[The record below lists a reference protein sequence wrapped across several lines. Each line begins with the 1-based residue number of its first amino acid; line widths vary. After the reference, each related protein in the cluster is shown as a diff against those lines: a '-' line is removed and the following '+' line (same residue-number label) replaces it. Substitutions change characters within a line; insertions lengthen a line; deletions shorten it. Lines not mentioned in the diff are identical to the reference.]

1 MLPQSNNNIAN
12 AVLRK
17 ALCPLPSLMYH
28 PEALGQPHH
37 IDAPY
42 SPGNTMGL
50 GSQQEIT
57 IYIEFIAIRLYLVPL
72 LPGGILG

>member
-1 MLPQSNNNIAN
+1 
-12 AVLRK
+12 
-17 ALCPLPSLMYH
+17 MYH